1 MFTTFKLR
9 NRFVAATVLTAFLAL
24 APVRAHA
31 VSKEI
36 VELQTQVQQLLD
48 MVQRM
53 QSTLDQRFGVLQHLV
68 EQTADN
74 ANQMNATVNT
84 LQQKINAQNDAVGG
98 KIDTAFLAKW
108 GGYILGGVGTTIFV
122 AICSIIIAICFA
134 VVGALGRLSSNA
146 VLFAITTLYVSM
158 VRGTPLIVQIL
169 FIYLALPQIW
179 SGFADVP
186 AIALGVFALSFNY
199 GAYMTETFRAGIQA
213 VPRGQTEAAEA
224 LGMRGRTRMR
234 RIILPQAVRIITPAI
249 GNEFIS
255 MIKDSSLVSFI
266 AVPELLWRAQRVG
279 QSNFRTLETLLLAAG
294 VYWALTIVLS
304 LFQDRLE
311 KRMAESDRRI

>member
-1 MFTTFKLR
+1 MSQGFGMGH
-9 NRFVAATVLTAFLAL
+9 VTAGILPPAE
-24 APVRAHA
+24 PHA
-31 VSKEI
+31 I
-36 VELQTQVQQLLD
+36 VEQIAAQRRRHTRQFRLTFVVTWILL
-48 MVQRM
+48 V
-53 QSTLDQRFGVLQHLV
+53 GGLV
-68 EQTADN
+68 GFLF
-74 ANQMNATVNT
+74 VS
-84 LQQKINAQNDAVGG
+84 G
-98 KIDTAFLAKW
+98 KIDTAFLSKW
-108 GGYILGGVGTTIFV
+108 GGYILGGVQTTIVV
-122 AICSIIIAICFA
+122 AVCSIVIAICFA
-134 VVGALGRLSSNA
+134 VLGALGRLSSNS
-146 VLFAITTLYVSM
+146 VLFAVSTLYVSL

-169 FIYLALPQIW
+169 FIYLALPQVW

-186 AIALGVFALSFNY
+186 TIALGIFALAFNY

-224 LGMRGRTRMR
+224 LGMQARTRMR

-255 MIKDSSLVSFI
+255 MIKDSALVSII

-279 QSNFRTLETLLLAAG
+279 QSNFRTLETLLLAAA
-294 VYWALTIVLS
+294 VYWGLTIVLS

>member
-1 MFTTFKLR
+1 MSFGGPG
-9 NRFVAATVLTAFLAL
+9 VQAAIDELHIHHPEA
-24 APVRAHA
+24 
-31 VSKEI
+31 I
-36 VELQTQVQQLLD
+36 VEQIAAQRRRNTRRFRITFVVTWILL
-48 MVQRM
+48 
-53 QSTLDQRFGVLQHLV
+53 
-68 EQTADN
+68 
-74 ANQMNATVNT
+74 
-84 LQQKINAQNDAVGG
+84 VGGFVGFLFASG
-98 KIDTAFLAKW
+98 KIDTAFLSKW
-108 GGYILGGVGTTIFV
+108 AGYILGGVGTTVFV
-122 AICSIIIAICFA
+122 AICSISIAICLA
-134 VVGALGRLSSNA
+134 VMGALGRLSSNPI
-146 VLFAITTLYVSM
+146 LFAVSTLYVSM
-158 VRGTPLIVQIL
+158 VRGTPLIVQIF

-179 SGFADVP
+179 SGFAEVP
-186 AIALGVFALSFNY
+186 AIALGIFALSFNY

-224 LGMRGRTRMR
+224 LGMPAQTRMR

-255 MIKDSSLVSFI
+255 MIKDSALVSII

-279 QSNFRTLETLLLAAG
+279 QSNFRSLETLLLAAG